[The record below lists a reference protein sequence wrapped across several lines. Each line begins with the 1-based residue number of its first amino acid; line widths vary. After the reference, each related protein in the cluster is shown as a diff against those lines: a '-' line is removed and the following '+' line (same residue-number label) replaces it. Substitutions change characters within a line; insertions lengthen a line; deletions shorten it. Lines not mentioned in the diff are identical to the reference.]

1 MKTTSTIRRNVR
13 RGTAALVVG
22 GAAAATLSMPAHA
35 ATEAQWDAV
44 AQCESGGDWSINTG
58 NGFSGGLQFTAST
71 WAANGGTGNPAN
83 ASKAEQVRVA
93 ENVLATQG
101 KGAWPVCGVGLGAA
115 SPQQSTPAAQT
126 QQVEAP
132 KAQAQ
137 APVQQAAPAQQA
149 APVQQAAP
157 AQTQYTAP
165 AQTEQVAP
173 AQTQYTAAAGTYTV
187 QAGDTLSAIAAA
199 HGVSWETLADAN
211 ASTVS
216 NPNLIYPG
224 QVLEIPAA

>member
-44 AQCESGGDWSINTG
+44 AQCESGGNWSTSTG

-71 WAANGGTGNPAN
+71 WAANGGTGDPAN
-83 ASKAEQVRVA
+83 ASRAEQIRVA

-165 AQTEQVAP
+165 AQTQQVAP

>member
-35 ATEAQWDAV
+35 ATEAEWDTV

-165 AQTEQVAP
+165 AQTQQAAP

-199 HGVSWETLADAN
+199 HGVSWESLADAN
-211 ASTVS
+211 ASSVS

>member
-83 ASKAEQVRVA
+83 ASRAEQVRVA

-165 AQTEQVAP
+165 AQTEQAAP

-187 QAGDTLSAIAAA
+187 QAGDTMSAIAAA
-199 HGVSWETLADAN
+199 HGVSWESLADAN